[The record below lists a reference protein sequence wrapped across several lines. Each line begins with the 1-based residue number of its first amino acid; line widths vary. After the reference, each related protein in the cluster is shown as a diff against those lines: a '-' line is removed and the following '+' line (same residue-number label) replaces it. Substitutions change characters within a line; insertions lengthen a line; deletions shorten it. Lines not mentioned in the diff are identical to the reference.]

1 MQREVVD
8 MEEFRTL
15 RADEIDVRVQSVKK
29 GKNVGAILL
38 LYKDARCDMN
48 ILDESVGPMGWE
60 RKHELIGDRL
70 YCTVS
75 ILSLIHI

>member
-29 GKNVGAILL
+29 GKNVGAITF
-38 LYKDARCDMN
+38 A
-48 ILDESVGPMGWE
+48 I
-60 RKHELIGDRL
+60 
-70 YCTVS
+70 
-75 ILSLIHI
+75 